1 MEDRFQPLD
10 NEEVVSVDN
19 NDKLLSDSMFTSG
32 QLVSAIKQI
41 ARNFPNVNINK
52 IEKWFNEGIKGKTLK
67 FGAKGWQQGKFR
79 IKVTVEFC
87 PDEPEIEETSASN
100 EPEISQPE
108 SPLDDLRQRINQEN
122 QSDNQ

>member
-1 MEDRFQPLD
+1 MEDRFKPLD

-19 NDKLLSDSMFTSG
+19 NDKIISDSMFTSG
-32 QLVSAIKQI
+32 QMVSAIEMI
-41 ARNFPNVNINK
+41 SRNLPNANKDK

-67 FGAKGWQQGKFR
+67 LGAKGWQQGKFR
-79 IKVTVEFC
+79 IKVTLEFC

-122 QSDNQ
+122 QPENQ

>member
-10 NEEVVSVDN
+10 NEEVISVDN
-19 NDKLLSDSMFTSG
+19 NDKLLSDSMFTTG
-32 QLVSAIKQI
+32 QMVSAIKQI
-41 ARNFPNVNINK
+41 SIHLPNGNRNENT

-67 FGAKGWQQGKFR
+67 VGAKGWQQGKFR
-79 IKVTVEFC
+79 IKVTLEFC

-100 EPEISQPE
+100 EPEIPQPE

-122 QSDNQ
+122 